1 MKPIYPAS
9 DASPELPGEFP
20 YTRGIHPGM
29 YRDRVWTM
37 RQYAGFGNARQ
48 SNQRY
53 RALIERGTTGLSVA
67 FDLATQMGYDS
78 DHPLA
83 LGEVGRAGVA
93 ISSLQDMETL
103 FQGIDMDK
111 VSTSMTI
118 NATAAILLAMYVS
131 VAERRGASA
140 ARLRGTVQND
150 ILKEYI
156 ARGTFIFPPGA
167 SMRLATDII
176 AWTAAEAPRWNGVSI
191 SGYHMREAGAT
202 AAQEVGFT
210 LANAVSYVEAVL
222 AAGLHVDEFAPR
234 LSFFFSADRDFL
246 EEIAKF
252 RAARRLYAT
261 LMQER
266 FGARNPRSM
275 KMRIHAQTAG
285 SSLTSQQ
292 PNVNV
297 VRTAFEALSAVLGGV
312 QSLHTNSLDEALA
325 LPTERAATLA
335 LRTQQVLS
343 EESGITSTADPL
355 GGSHCIE
362 RLTDELE
369 DEAMGILS
377 AVDERGGMVAAIE
390 QGYVQTEIHNEAYAH
405 QLRVESG
412 EQTVVGVNRYRS
424 EDTDP
429 VPVFRIDPREEDA
442 RIRELSA
449 FRSRRDGAAAAAS
462 LDRLRE
468 SAHGSGNLMP
478 PIRAAVESH
487 ATLGEISDALR
498 DVFGTSELA

>member
-292 PNVNV
+292 PNVNGRPAPPSKRCPRSWAAFSRCT
-297 VRTAFEALSAVLGGV
+297 RTRSTRRWPCPPSA
-312 QSLHTNSLDEALA
+312 
-325 LPTERAATLA
+325 PRPW
-335 LRTQQVLS
+335 R
-343 EESGITSTADPL
+343 
-355 GGSHCIE
+355 C
-362 RLTDELE
+362 
-369 DEAMGILS
+369 
-377 AVDERGGMVAAIE
+377 
-390 QGYVQTEIHNEAYAH
+390 AH
-405 QLRVESG
+405 S
-412 EQTVVGVNRYRS
+412 RS
-424 EDTDP
+424 SP
-429 VPVFRIDPREEDA
+429 
-442 RIRELSA
+442 
-449 FRSRRDGAAAAAS
+449 RSRAS
-462 LDRLRE
+462 RR
-468 SAHGSGNLMP
+468 P
-478 PIRAAVESH
+478 PIRSAAPIAS
-487 ATLGEISDALR
+487 R
-498 DVFGTSELA
+498 D